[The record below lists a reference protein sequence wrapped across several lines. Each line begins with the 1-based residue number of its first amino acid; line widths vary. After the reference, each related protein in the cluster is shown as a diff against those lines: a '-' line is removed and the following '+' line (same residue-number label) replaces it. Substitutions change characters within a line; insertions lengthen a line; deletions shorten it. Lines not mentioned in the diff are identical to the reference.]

1 MDDWQRQPDRS
12 AAVFEHI
19 LYEVEAPVATITLNR
34 PAQLNAWT
42 ARMGQEVRKAVQL
55 ATADADVV
63 GIVLTGA
70 GRGFCAGA
78 DVEALAGHVP
88 DSDGRLALPTEKDGY
103 EFLLRCPKPILAAI
117 NGPAAGLAV
126 PVVLHCDLRFMAD
139 DALITTAFAQRG
151 LVAEW
156 AIGWLLTRLAG
167 PGVAMDVLLSSRRID
182 GKEAARM
189 GLVNASL
196 PAERLLPHAREYI
209 QRLADLCSPTS
220 LAIMKAQVWGDLERT
235 YAESLSHGVRLMH
248 DSFQR
253 PDFREGVN
261 SYVERRPPVFAR
273 ITEAPQ

>member
-1 MDDWQRQPDRS
+1 
-12 AAVFEHI
+12 VFQHI
-19 LYEVEAPVATITLNR
+19 VYEVEAPAATITLNR

-42 ARMGQEVRKAVQL
+42 ALMGQEVREAIRL

-63 GIVLTGA
+63 GIILTGA

-78 DVEALAGHVP
+78 DVGLLAGHVP
-88 DSDGRLALPTEKDGY
+88 DGDARAAQPTEKDGY
-103 EFLLRCPKPILAAI
+103 EFLLRCPKPIVAAI

-139 DALITTAFAQRG
+139 DAIITTAFAQRG

-182 GKEAARM
+182 GIEAAQL
-189 GLVNASL
+189 GLVNASM
-196 PAERLLPHAREYI
+196 PAELLLPHARGYI

-235 YAESLSHGVRLMH
+235 YAESLSTGVRLMH

-273 ITEAPQ
+273 ITEAPR